1 VEERQAKER
10 QGRRIKA
17 GAVVG
22 DESVADGSYTESAGQ
37 AEEGIDTIPAE
48 FSGKRCA
55 DKEQHQGDIG
65 QGKFDDGS
73 GEKRLD

>member
-1 VEERQAKER
+1 VEECQAKER
-10 QGRRIKA
+10 QRRRIKA

-22 DESVADGSYTESAGQ
+22 DESVEDGSYTESAGE

-48 FSGKRCA
+48 LGGKRCA

-65 QGKFDDGS
+65 QGRFDDGS
-73 GEKRLD
+73 GEEWLD